1 LGERGLSRQS
11 KLAGDVLDYH
21 TSPQDALRV
30 AREAGAKTLVFTHLV
45 PPVSGMVAGR
55 IFLGELGDKHGVD
68 VMLGEDGLHFRLDPD
83 GDTESDTLE

>member
-1 LGERGLSRQS
+1 
-11 KLAGDVLDYH
+11 
-21 TSPQDALRV
+21 
-30 AREAGAKTLVFTHLV
+30 
-45 PPVSGMVAGR
+45 MVAGR